1 MEKQEY
7 EFPDEVEAKDEGK
20 PVEDEVEAK
29 GKPEEDK
36 IEIEIEDDTPV
47 EDRGRKTSKK
57 DFIEKVEKDELD
69 AFSAE
74 AKSKID
80 AFRKFYHDERREKER
95 AMREQ
100 KEALELAKKLYEE
113 VKQLKGKVNTSEEV
127 AVNSFK
133 SSAERELEM
142 AKKEYREAYD
152 AGDSERLV
160 EAQDKITSAK
170 LKIDKASS
178 YAENLNQRKALQQQ
192 ENEVQI
198 PQQTEAAPVR
208 DQKAMAWQERN
219 SWFGQDDE
227 MTSLA
232 LGLHEKLVKENGLAY
247 ATTDEYYKRIDDTMR
262 RRFPEN
268 FQDTKVDDDK
278 NDEKVTART
287 KPSTVVAPAS
297 RSTSSKKIRL
307 NTSQLSIAK
316 KLGLT
321 PEQYA
326 RELMKM
332 EA

>member
-1 MEKQEY
+1 MDNYK
-7 EFPDEVEAKDEGK
+7 FPDEVDDVKDEGK
-20 PVEDEVEAK
+20 PVEEVEAK
-29 GKPEEDK
+29 GKPVEEDK

-47 EDRGRKTSKK
+47 EDRGRRVSKP

-69 AFSAE
+69 QYSEE

-80 AFRKFYHDERREKER
+80 AFRKFYHDERREKEK
-95 AMREQ
+95 ALREQ
-100 KEALELAKKLYEE
+100 QEAVQVAKKLYEE
-113 VKQLKGKVNTSEEV
+113 IKQLKGR
-127 AVNSFK
+127 VNSSDEAAVSSFK
-133 SSAERELEM
+133 TSAEQELAM
-142 AKKEYREAYD
+142 AKKEYKEAYD
-152 AGDSERLV
+152 AGDSEKLV
-160 EAQDKITSAK
+160 EAQDKLTSAK
-170 LKIDKASS
+170 MKIDKASS
-178 YAENLNQRKALQQQ
+178 YAENINQRRALQEQ
-192 ENEVQI
+192 ENEVKI

-208 DQKAMAWQERN
+208 DQKASAWQERN

-247 ATTDEYYKRIDDTMR
+247 ATTDEYYKRIDETMR

-268 FQDTKVDDDK
+268 FQDEKVDDDR
-278 NDEKVTART
+278 NDEKVAARV

-297 RSTSSKKIRL
+297 RSTSSKKIKL

-326 RELMKM
+326 RELLKM